1 MSCWP
6 CSQPIRS
13 IDRAEQADQAFDDI
27 TYLKGEAIIRMLERY
42 VGEDIFRQ
50 GVRSYMKRYAY
61 GNTVSD
67 DLWAEM
73 VAAGVKD
80 IKAIADDFTL
90 QPGVPL
96 ISVESAEG
104 SGNGIKVALRQ
115 SRFGVD
121 EDSRNPLPWHV
132 PVLVSS
138 VSGDQQPAKLLTSGF
153 NSLKADVAG
162 AAPIKV
168 NWGQAAYYRSKYSD
182 DSMRTLAAA
191 FDRLPPVEQ
200 LGLLYDLWALGEAGD
215 MPVASYLDL
224 TRKMKADAS
233 TVVWR
238 QVIETLLLIDG
249 LYWGLDGRSRF
260 DQYAV
265 RLLGPVFAAMGWDK
279 QPGEADNVAILRER
293 MIAALG
299 WLGEQAVISEARR
312 RFAVFLANPDDP
324 RNLPAAIRQPVIKV
338 VGWTADGDVYE
349 KLHELAKSTVDPVAK
364 DQYFVTLAGARDKSL
379 AQRSLDIVLAG
390 EPANATGL
398 SMISRVALE
407 NGPLAWN
414 FVLDH
419 FPEVSAKFD
428 AIQRMTFVPSIGA
441 QSLDKTV
448 LKQLREFIDSNVPD
462 ANKAQVERFYA
473 DAAFRLSVR
482 ERRIPEIDAWIAT
495 NG

>member
-1 MSCWP
+1 
-6 CSQPIRS
+6 
-13 IDRAEQADQAFDDI
+13 
-27 TYLKGEAIIRMLERY
+27 
-42 VGEDIFRQ
+42 
-50 GVRSYMKRYAY
+50 
-61 GNTVSD
+61 
-67 DLWAEM
+67 
-73 VAAGVKD
+73 
-80 IKAIADDFTL
+80 
-90 QPGVPL
+90 
-96 ISVESAEG
+96 
-104 SGNGIKVALRQ
+104 
-115 SRFGVD
+115 
-121 EDSRNPLPWHV
+121 
-132 PVLVSS
+132 
-138 VSGDQQPAKLLTSGF
+138 
-153 NSLKADVAG
+153 
-162 AAPIKV
+162 
-168 NWGQAAYYRSKYSD
+168 
-182 DSMRTLAAA
+182 
-191 FDRLPPVEQ
+191 
-200 LGLLYDLWALGEAGD
+200 